1 MIHQSDILVFA
12 EIIDRGDD
20 RCVMVAMEDE
30 YVLEGTPRR
39 KAAKKK
45 PLILPKIENS

>member
-30 YVLEGTPRR
+30 YVLEGTPNQI
-39 KAAKKK
+39 KVK
-45 PLILPKIENS
+45 